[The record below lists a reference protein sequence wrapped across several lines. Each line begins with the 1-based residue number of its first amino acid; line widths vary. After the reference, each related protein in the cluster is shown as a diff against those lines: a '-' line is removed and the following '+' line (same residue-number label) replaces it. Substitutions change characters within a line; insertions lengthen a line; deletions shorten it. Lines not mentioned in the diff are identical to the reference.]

1 MRYNYRR
8 RPTRVVN
15 VGGVCVGGDNPVR
28 LQSMTTTPS
37 GDVEATAAQVV
48 RIADAGGEIVRI
60 TTQGVRE
67 AKALG
72 QVRRLLEQQGRH
84 IPLVADVHFN
94 PQAAM
99 TAAVTAHKV
108 RINPG
113 NFADRPRIVDDGR
126 ELSTKEYRAALDRVE
141 QEFVPL
147 LDLCHKNGTTLRL
160 GVNHGSLSHRIMM
173 RYGDTPL
180 GLTESVMEYL
190 EIARCHNFHD
200 IIISVKSSNPVV
212 MVETVQ
218 MLAARMESEGMDYPL
233 HLGVTEAG
241 AGEDGRIK
249 SAVGIG
255 ALLADGLGDT
265 IRVSLSEAPEREIPV
280 AAILRD
286 HITGRDGHEPVVMI
300 DEQIAGHARDLA
312 DRLPGQENSGT
323 PLVAWLDFNPTGMRT
338 VNAASDPALIAD
350 DKPIVIF
357 SRNANPVGEMASYI
371 DRLRQ
376 LGHRNPTIL
385 HLSYTGLDDDTTGIL
400 AGADLGAL
408 LLNGYGAGI
417 WIDSEGVNRQKLND
431 ISLAILQAARLRFT
445 RTEYISCPGCGR
457 TLFDLES
464 TLRRV
469 REATDGLQ
477 NLKIAV
483 MGCIVN
489 GPGEMADAD
498 YGYVGAGPGRIT
510 LYRGKTPVIK
520 NIPQEEAVERLME
533 LLRADG
539 ITESKK
545 IEQKSNP

>member
-1 MRYNYRR
+1 M
-8 RPTRVVN
+8 VS
-15 VGGVCVGGDNPVR
+15 VGGVGVGGSNPVR
-28 LQSMTTTPS
+28 LQSMTNTPS
-37 GDVEATAAQVV
+37 LDVEATAAQAI
-48 RIADAGGEIVRI
+48 RIADAGGEIVRV

-67 AKALG
+67 AEALG
-72 QVRRLLEQQGRH
+72 QVRDLLEKQGRH

-94 PQAAM
+94 PKAAM

-113 NFADRPRIVDDGR
+113 NFADQPRVVDDGR
-126 ELSTKEYRAALDRVE
+126 ELSTKEYRAALEHVE
-141 QEFVPL
+141 QDFLPL
-147 LDLCHKNGTTLRL
+147 LELCRKNGTALRL
-160 GVNHGSLSHRIMM
+160 GVNHGSLSHRVMM

-190 EIARCHNFHD
+190 EIARRHDFHD

-212 MVETVQ
+212 MVETVR
-218 MLAARMESEGMDYPL
+218 MLAARMEAEGMDYPL

-280 AAILRD
+280 AAMLRD
-286 HITGRDGHEPVVMI
+286 YITAREGHEPVVMI

-312 DRLPGQENSGT
+312 DRLPGQDNTGT

-338 VNAASDPALIAD
+338 VNASSDPALIAD

-376 LGHRNPTIL
+376 LGRRNPTIL
-385 HLSYTGLDDDTTGIL
+385 HLSYTGLDADTTGIL

-408 LLNGYGAGI
+408 LLGGYGAGI
-417 WIDSEGVNRQKLND
+417 WIDSEGVDRQKLND

-445 RTEYISCPGCGR
+445 RTEYIACPGCGR

-464 TLRRV
+464 TLKRV
-469 REATDGLQ
+469 REATEGLQ
-477 NLKIAV
+477 SLKIAV

-510 LYRGKTPVIK
+510 LYRGKTPVMK
-520 NIPQEEAVERLME
+520 NIPQEEAVERLLE

-539 ITESKK
+539 ITEAKK
-545 IEQKSNP
+545 VE